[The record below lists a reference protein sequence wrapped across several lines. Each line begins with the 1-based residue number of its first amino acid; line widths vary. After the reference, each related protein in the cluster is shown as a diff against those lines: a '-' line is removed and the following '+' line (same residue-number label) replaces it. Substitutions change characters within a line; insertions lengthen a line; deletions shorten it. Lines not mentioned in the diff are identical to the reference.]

1 MKTSISESLKE
12 SLLDLVNQAEDK
24 FSQLVHKIEY
34 DESVPDKTWD
44 SFDLESAEVFEKF
57 NQIREE
63 LLFS

>member
-34 DESVPDKTWD
+34 DESVPDETWD